1 MSNDY
6 VPSPTDWVR
15 TQVEAIEASGTTEA
29 ASIQGRQVVLLTMTG
44 ARTGATRKVP
54 LMRVEHDGV
63 YAAVGSR
70 GGAPTDPQWARNLD
84 AEPHLTLLDGTLSS
98 DRVARRISGDEYATW
113 WSRAVDAFPPYADY
127 VRTASA
133 AGRTIPLFLLEE
145 EPGDTAP

>member
-70 GGAPTDPQWARNLD
+70 GGAPTDPQWVRNLD

-113 WSRAVDAFPPYADY
+113 WSRAVLSPLNEKSSFARA
-127 VRTASA
+127 VIARGIATALGSPLA
-133 AGRTIPLFLLEE
+133 AS
-145 EPGDTAP
+145 

>member
-54 LMRVEHDGV
+54 LMRVEHDGR
-63 YAAVGSR
+63 YAAVASK
-70 GGAPTDPQWARNLD
+70 GGVPT
-84 AEPHLTLLDGTLSS
+84 
-98 DRVARRISGDEYATW
+98 
-113 WSRAVDAFPPYADY
+113 Y
-127 VRTASA
+127 VR
-133 AGRTIPLFLLEE
+133 
-145 EPGDTAP
+145 PGH